1 MTHQD
6 SKYSE
11 VGNMSK
17 AEGILRGVV
26 GMAVIEAMLV
36 IPFLSEKTLALLVS
50 ISIYI
55 VMTAIMRWDPLYA
68 LLGKFSRQTSAAAAT
83 GVTPLPEPP
92 TKTEFE
98 VERKKAA

>member
-6 SKYSE
+6 SKYFE

-36 IPFLSEKTLALLVS
+36 IPSLSETTLVILVS

-55 VMTAIMRWDPLYA
+55 VMSAIMRWDPLYA
-68 LLGKFSRQTSAAAAT
+68 LLGKFGRQTSSAT
-83 GVTPLPEPP
+83 IAIAPPEPRA
-92 TKTEFE
+92 KAELE

>member
-1 MTHQD
+1 MTLQD

-11 VGNMSK
+11 LGNMSK

-36 IPFLSEKTLALLVS
+36 IPSLSETTLAVLVS

-55 VMTAIMRWDPLYA
+55 VMSAIMRWDPLYA
-68 LLGKFSRQTSAAAAT
+68 LLGKFGRQTSSAT
-83 GVTPLPEPP
+83 IAVTPLPEPHS
-92 TKTEFE
+92 KAEVE

>member
-1 MTHQD
+1 MTPQD

-11 VGNMSK
+11 LENMSK

-26 GMAVIEAMLV
+26 GMTAIEAMLV
-36 IPFLSEKTLALLVS
+36 IPSLSETTLAVLVS

-68 LLGKFSRQTSAAAAT
+68 LLGKFGRQTSAAT
-83 GVTPLPEPP
+83 IVVTPLPEPHS
-92 TKTEFE
+92 KAEIE
-98 VERKKAA
+98 VENKKAA

>member
-11 VGNMSK
+11 LGNMSK

-26 GMAVIEAMLV
+26 GMAVIEAVLV
-36 IPFLSEKTLALLVS
+36 IPSLSEKTLALLVS

-55 VMTAIMRWDPLYA
+55 VMSAIMRWDPFYA
-68 LLGKFSRQTSAAAAT
+68 LLGKFGRQTSSAT
-83 GVTPLPEPP
+83 IGVMPLPEPP
-92 TKTEFE
+92 TKAEFE
-98 VERKKAA
+98 VDHKKAA